1 MNGATTM
8 TKDISKTLDA
18 KEQQSFESPLVA
30 LWACGMN
37 YAAIRDGKI
46 IGAIREA
53 RVLDAFLAANGIDRE
68 KVRIVNLEK
77 FMEGK
82 E

>member
-1 MNGATTM
+1 MINNT
-8 TKDISKTLDA
+8 SKTLDEA
-18 KEQQSFESPLVA
+18 EKQSFESPLVA

-53 RVLDAFLAANGIDRE
+53 RALDAFLAANGIDRE